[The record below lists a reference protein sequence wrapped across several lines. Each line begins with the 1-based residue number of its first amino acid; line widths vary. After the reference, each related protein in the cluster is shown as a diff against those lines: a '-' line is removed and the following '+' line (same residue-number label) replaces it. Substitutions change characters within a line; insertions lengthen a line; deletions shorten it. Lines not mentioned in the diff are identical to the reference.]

1 MNPRYFGP
9 WFGIVAVDY
18 HPVSVSQT
26 ANVSQTAVAF
36 GGSATN
42 AAVTSLSSN
51 VG

>member
-1 MNPRYFGP
+1 MLYP
-9 WFGIVAVDY
+9 WFNLVSVDY
-18 HPVSVSQT
+18 RPIDVTQT

-51 VG
+51 IASV